1 MTRSPGLGLAALGF
15 LELEPPSL
23 VDVAHASGFS
33 SVSLRAWAAVPGG
46 PEYPLLDGDRV
57 ARETRA
63 RLDAAGV
70 AILQIELVSLARDVA
85 IDRYR
90 PSLEGGAALGAERV
104 VACGDDPDPSV
115 LADRLATL
123 CDVAADLG
131 LSVDLEFMPFRPLA
145 TWQQALDLVE
155 RVGRPNAR
163 IMVDA
168 LHLFRSGG
176 AIVDLAAAP
185 GRIDVCQLCD
195 ALLAAPPR
203 DELASEARG
212 RRLLPGSGELPL
224 SDLVAALPAGTRF
237 AAEVPNEA
245 LFAGLPPLERAR
257 LAYVAASALL
267 EG

>member
-1 MTRSPGLGLAALGF
+1 M
-15 LELEPPSL
+15 
-23 VDVAHASGFS
+23 
-33 SVSLRAWAAVPGG
+33 
-46 PEYPLLDGDRV
+46 
-57 ARETRA
+57 RA
-63 RLDAAGV
+63 RLDATGV
-70 AILQIELVSLARDVA
+70 EILQIELVSLARDVA

-90 PSLEGGAALGAERV
+90 PSLEGGAAFGAKRV
-104 VACGDDPDPSV
+104 VACGDDPDTSV

-123 CDVAADLG
+123 CAVAADLG
-131 LSVDLEFMPFRPLA
+131 LSVDVEFMPFRPLA
-145 TWQQALDLVE
+145 TWQQAVDLVE
-155 RVGRPNAR
+155 RVGSPNAR

-176 AIVDLAAAP
+176 AIADLAAAL

-195 ALLAAPPR
+195 APLDAPPR
-203 DELASEARG
+203 QDLAAEARG

-224 SDLVAALPAGTRF
+224 ADLVAALPAATQF

-257 LAYVAASALL
+257 IAFHAASALL